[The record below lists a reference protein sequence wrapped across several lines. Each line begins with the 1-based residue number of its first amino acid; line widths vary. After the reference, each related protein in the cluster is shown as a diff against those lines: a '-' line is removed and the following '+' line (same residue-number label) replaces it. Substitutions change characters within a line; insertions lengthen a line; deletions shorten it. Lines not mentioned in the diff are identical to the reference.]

1 MGTIFSPPSPPPPP
15 PFPLYPLFIFEC
27 SVVDSKKRKC
37 FRAKVYKLA
46 EKYLAKLRPDSSDGI
61 IYDNDNIKIKLAF
74 EDKYHCEFF
83 QSAVREI
90 PSDYRKRN
98 RDPSDIVLTIT
109 DSVTKVNVSESLISS
124 IRRVFYS
131 DYQSMHDDINRSAL
145 CDTASD
151 FTNYSH
157 VSDVFV
163 SDEVRLRLLDSE
175 VSLFMHKKKTEK
187 CHLKSQSK
195 FTNLKND
202 SNNIVYMS
210 RSLHEY
216 FDGISQ
222 LDGVPVFTLEYVNH
236 DHQVVTRVFGGAI
249 LHVYETTV
257 AICFISELDK
267 SLLSHCFKDHT
278 DVSTKRIEFCLYFE
292 DPEAFKEYATF
303 KADET
308 RLKWASLAGPE
319 GTFDD

>member
-1 MGTIFSPPSPPPPP
+1 MGTIFSPP
-15 PFPLYPLFIFEC
+15 PFPLYPLFIYEC

-37 FRAKVYKLA
+37 FRAKVYELA

-61 IYDNDNIKIKLAF
+61 IYDNDNLKIELVF
-74 EDKYHCEFF
+74 MEMRDCELF

-90 PSDYRKRN
+90 PSHYRKRN
-98 RDPSDIVLTIT
+98 RDPSDIALTIT

-124 IRRVFYS
+124 ICRVFYS
-131 DYQSMHDDINRSAL
+131 DYQSTHDDINRSAL

-151 FTNYSH
+151 FTDLSH
-157 VSDVFV
+157 ESAVFLT
-163 SDEVRLRLLDSE
+163 DEVRLRLVDAETSVLMFD
-175 VSLFMHKKKTEK
+175 KKPEK

-195 FTNLKND
+195 FADLKND
-202 SNNIVYMS
+202 PNNVVYLS
-210 RSLHEY
+210 CTLHEY

-222 LDGVPVFTLEYVNH
+222 NSGVPAFTLEYVNH
-236 DHQVVTRVFGGAI
+236 DHQVVTHVFGGTV

-257 AICFISELDK
+257 AICFRNELCK
-267 SLLSHCFKDHT
+267 SFLSRFFKDHR
-278 DVSTKRIEFCLYFE
+278 DVTTKRIEFCLYFE

-308 RLKWASLAGPE
+308 RLKWTSLAGPE
-319 GTFDD
+319 GISDD